1 MDQVKKQLIDQLT
14 RYRQHSGADNIKKAL
29 EQSLEVIPNAE
40 KLSIIEL
47 DVIGLISQYPDS
59 KISDLLSHTSLT
71 QGALS
76 KMINRL
82 VGYLFVE
89 KYHHQGNQKD
99 TYLKLTDQGSIIS
112 DTHTVFHRNQDKKIS
127 EALSK
132 YSDQDF
138 KIAAEIVEKI
148 NQVRD

>member
-14 RYRQHSGADNIKKAL
+14 RYRQHSSADNIKKAL

-59 KISDLLSHTSLT
+59 KISDLLPYTSLT

-89 KYHHQGNQKD
+89 KYHHQSNQKD

-112 DTHTVFHRNQDKKIS
+112 DTHTVFHRSQDKKIS
-127 EALSK
+127 EALSE

-138 KIAAEIVEKI
+138 KIAAEIIEKI